1 MVWYR
6 KFCEHKRE
14 TYRKQISISW
24 LQNNRHLIA
33 NWKFPEFQK
42 HWMNSFRLWSVQTF
56 FRVCR
61 RSYETWKCHRNKQ
74 SQNVNYKFIELAVGS
89 TFQNAFIW
97 LLSLRLL
104 YLLIGITLCAKL
116 HYATLNPFYQNT
128 FTCFAFPC

>member
-6 KFCEHKRE
+6 KFCNHKRE

-24 LQNNRHLIA
+24 LQNKRHSIA
-33 NWKFPEFQK
+33 NWNFLNFKNMKWVASVFDR
-42 HWMNSFRLWSVQTF
+42 FRLFSGVSEEL
-56 FRVCR
+56 C
-61 RSYETWKCHRNKQ
+61 WKCHRHKQ

-89 TFQNAFIW
+89 TFQNAFIL

-116 HYATLNPFYQNT
+116 HYAKLNPFYQNT
-128 FTCFAFPC
+128 FTCFAPSC